1 MFYTRWIIV
10 QGEVLEAVR
19 VGFGEGRAV
28 VEGVVGGE
36 RCLFDFVRMVLVE
49 FGSGRRRSV
58 AWVDFSGKCFFP
70 ESFVVDEGQFRHF
83 EDVKVGIEVRL
94 ADELKLGKKMR
105 ESEGKNDAGSLREDV
120 KILIEL
126 GGAAAAADDD
136 NEFNLL
142 KRKRKLESGNDAVSR
157 LVDVRIGTALRSDA
171 TADELQL
178 GKRKR
183 ELESGNVAVSR
194 LEDAKIKI
202 EVRLAD
208 ELMLGKKKRELESG
222 NDAVSRLADHVEVGE
237 AGECSSDGSQLSS
250 NRRVGRHLLVK
261 RPTAAADDPA
271 ARWPNCRPMNAG
283 HRGFETVK
291 RLFLARMRTVD
302 PQAEVTSVHRFAGAI
317 GLARARF
324 FSFKRCAELTAAARS
339 GKPNLVFAWH
349 ATSAEGVGRIT
360 GYGFT
365 APNDVT
371 SSYGVGV
378 HLCPVSLPDLSAMDS
393 EPDEYGEKHVIL
405 CRVLM
410 GNVEKVDAGSK
421 QCRPRSTSFDNGADN
436 LSNPKRY
443 VVWCANMNTH
453 ILPECVLSFRSNGHA
468 SSDR

>member
-1 MFYTRWIIV
+1 MDV
-10 QGEVLEAVR
+10 SASNNDASMGMLVR
-19 VGFGEGRAV
+19 AYCSSV
-28 VEGVVGGE
+28 VSSTSSGDVHMCISNQVYNTQKSLTNWVELFVMTVEDALRKSDSMAIARIRQEVVGT
-36 RCLFDFVRMVLVE
+36 RFDQ
-49 FGSGRRRSV
+49 GGRRCV
-58 AWVDFSGKCFFP
+58 EKEQFDDVTSGDC
-70 ESFVVDEGQFRHF
+70 VMTIQ
-83 EDVKVGIEVRL
+83 
-94 ADELKLGKKMR
+94 LKLAGGRPKSWCR
-105 ESEGKNDAGSLREDV
+105 SEER
-120 KILIEL
+120 
-126 GGAAAAADDD
+126 
-136 NEFNLL
+136 
-142 KRKRKLESGNDAVSR
+142 
-157 LVDVRIGTALRSDA
+157 
-171 TADELQL
+171 L

-183 ELESGNVAVSR
+183 ELESGNDAVSC

-208 ELMLGKKKRELESG
+208 ELMLGKRKRELECG

-237 AGECSSDGSQLSS
+237 AGECISDGSQLSS

-261 RPTAAADDPA
+261 RPTAAANDPA

-302 PQAEVTSVHRFAGAI
+302 PRAEVRSVHRFAGAI

-339 GKPNLVFAWH
+339 GKSNLVFAWH

-365 APNDVT
+365 TPNDVT

-378 HLCPVSLPDLSAMDS
+378 HLCPVSLPDLSAVDS